1 MDEFETQDIQCGQA
15 ITYKE
20 FYEAFN
26 AISDYHAC
34 PATNY
39 WKTIGAA
46 IVDEEGELMATLYD
60 DSRAGNFF
68 DVSIFNSKELFLMAK
83 LAANMPEFRGEINYG
98 RD

>member
-1 MDEFETQDIQCGQA
+1 MNEFKTQDIQCGQA

-39 WKTIGAA
+39 GKTIGAA
-46 IVDEEGELMATLYD
+46 IVDEEGELMANLYD
-60 DSRAGNFF
+60 DFCFWNF
-68 DVSIFNSKELFLMAK
+68 DVSGFDSKELFLMAK
-83 LAANMPEFRGEINYG
+83 LADTKPKDRGENDYG